1 METVHYLGGAAEP
14 ISSERRPDASSKTR
28 DSANRLLNTR
38 GDTARPSR
46 PCCTI
51 RRAPSGIL
59 DAGLAT
65 GHSERLRP
73 ALWRTSYRSQTS
85 VRSRVLAEATMT
97 KANPVRREGNV
108 KCRFLPVA
116 VMAPALFVSLL
127 TNPSLAQTQVG
138 NYASHAASGRSVVVK
153 GASGESLRITPY
165 GDYMVRVQAAKNGES
180 FYADDRY
187 EIVESHDWDG
197 ELAVVDGDASL
208 GLSTAAADGVA
219 ISLAKQPMRLSFA
232 LKSQTTALLGEQG
245 GVTWSGNTVTESF
258 TAPAT
263 DEHFAGLGHEAY
275 GRVRNLDRRGT
286 SLTVKSGNEGACV
299 VPFYLSSKGYG
310 VLLNTT
316 FTHTIS
322 LGQNNAYSLKIDGE
336 GYGGQ
341 MDYFF
346 IAGPAVTQV
355 IDRYTQLTGRPRMPQ
370 RSLFGLLLSDKTDP
384 NNNGEQWW
392 KQTITDHR
400 NAGFAFDHQVN
411 DNAWR
416 ASNESVSGQQ
426 NSWFEFRKDR
436 YPDPAE
442 YKRWCDEN
450 GVTVTLDLN
459 RPGIDL
465 NPSWNT
471 ALSIQGTNDCP
482 DFTNPAARQWIW
494 DLFFTKALDPALKY
508 PGDAIWLDE
517 FDYPDH
523 AHSTTLSS
531 GKKWA
536 EESINYHFDL
546 LKACVQEGWDV
557 DIGEAKRPYFWSR
570 GITAGA
576 QRFGSYWTGDIDGN
590 WEDMAYQ
597 VKAMQSAGLSGF
609 PYFNHDAGAHFTPT
623 VNEDNLYRQWD
634 MAFGSFT
641 PIWKPHGPGHK
652 RWPLQRNATCQ
663 GTAKTYITLRY
674 EMMPYIYSYAHI
686 AQATGMPMARPMFF
700 EDQSNETAWQ
710 KDLQYLWGHEMLV
723 APNCSDGNNAVSVWL
738 PKGNWYYY
746 WDDKKY
752 AGDTTESITA
762 ATGVMPV
769 FVREG
774 AIIPMAPFAKSTF
787 FIPKDQLV
795 LHAYTGADGSFQ
807 LYEDDGVTEKFRT
820 KNELRMTDL
829 RYSEQDLGVQIA
841 PAQGTYA
848 EAPSSRSYQV
858 VYHGLSAT
866 TPLYVNGTAIPA
878 VSSQAEIAAG
888 QDGAVWDADG
898 KLLNVYVA
906 SRPVDTRVKIS
917 NSATDTPTPIDGTGG
932 TAGTGGGSSGGR
944 GGTTAVGGAPGTG
957 GAGGNVTGSGGRGP
971 GGGAGG
977 STVSGGA
984 PGTGGAGG
992 SATGT
997 GGVGGPAA
1005 STGGAGGTAPAA
1017 GGTGP
1022 SSGVGGSTT
1031 AGGNST
1037 PGSGGSSGTTGGQ
1050 NGTGASPEAG
1060 GAPGSNAAGDDDGS
1074 GCGCRT
1080 TGAGGSGRMLPI
1092 VALLAGLGLRRRRSQ
1107 RRA

>member
-1 METVHYLGGAAEP
+1 
-14 ISSERRPDASSKTR
+14 
-28 DSANRLLNTR
+28 
-38 GDTARPSR
+38 
-46 PCCTI
+46 
-51 RRAPSGIL
+51 
-59 DAGLAT
+59 
-65 GHSERLRP
+65 
-73 ALWRTSYRSQTS
+73 
-85 VRSRVLAEATMT
+85 MT
-97 KANPVRREGNV
+97 KENTVRRQGNAR
-108 KCRFLPVA
+108 CRFLPVA
-116 VMAPALFVSLL
+116 MMAPALFFSL
-127 TNPSLAQTQVG
+127 SSGRAFAQTQVG
-138 NYASHAASGRSVVVK
+138 NYASHAASGRSVVIT

-165 GDYMVRVQAAKNGES
+165 GDYIVRVQAAKNGES

-187 EIVESHDWDG
+187 EIVESHAWDG
-197 ELAVVDGDASL
+197 ELAVADGDASL
-208 GLSTAAADGVA
+208 SLSTAAADGVA
-219 ISLAKQPMRLSFA
+219 VSVAKQPMRLAFA
-232 LKSQTTALLGEQG
+232 LKDQTTALLGEQG
-245 GVTWSGNTVTESF
+245 GITWSGNTVTEAF

-263 DEHFAGLGHEAY
+263 NEHFAGLGHEAY
-275 GRVRNLDRRGT
+275 GRIRNLDRRGT
-286 SLTVKSGNEGACV
+286 SLTVKSGSEGACV
-299 VPFYLSSKGYG
+299 VPFYVSSSGYG

-346 IAGPAVTQV
+346 IAGPAITQV
-355 IDRYTQLTGRPRMPQ
+355 IDRYTQLTGRPRLPQ

-384 NNNGEQWW
+384 SNNGEEWW
-392 KQTITDHR
+392 KKAITDHR

-416 ASNESVSGQQ
+416 ASNEATSAQS

-465 NPSWNT
+465 NPSWNN
-471 ALSIQGTNDCP
+471 ALSITGTTDCP
-482 DFTNPAARQWIW
+482 DFTNPAARKYIW

-536 EESINYHFDL
+536 EESINYHFAL
-546 LKACVQEGWDV
+546 LQACVEEGWDV
-557 DIGEAKRPYFWSR
+557 AIGEAKRPYFWSR

-590 WEDMAYQ
+590 WGDMAYQ

-634 MAFGSFT
+634 IAFGSLT

-663 GTAKTYITLRY
+663 DTAKKYITLRY
-674 EMMPYIYSYAHI
+674 QMIPYIYSYAHI

-700 EDQSNETAWQ
+700 EDQNNETAWQ

-723 APNCSDGNNAVSVWL
+723 APNCSDGNNAVSAWL

-762 ATGVMPV
+762 ATGVMPI

-795 LHAYTGADGSFQ
+795 IHAYTGADGSFQ

-820 KNELRMTDL
+820 KNELRVTDL
-829 RYSEQDLGVQIA
+829 RFSQQDLGVQIA
-841 PAQGTYA
+841 AAEGTYS
-848 EAPSSRSYQV
+848 EAPTSRSYQV

-878 VSSQAEIAAG
+878 VSGQAEIAAG
-888 QDGAVWDADG
+888 EDGAVWDAEN

-917 NSATDTPTPIDGTGG
+917 NSAVDTPTPTDGTGG
-932 TAGTGGGSSGGR
+932 SAGTGGGSSVGSGGVQ
-944 GGTTAVGGAPGTG
+944 GGSPGTG
-957 GAGGNVTGSGGRGP
+957 GAGGRSAASGGTGP
-971 GGGAGG
+971 NGGTGG
-977 STVSGGA
+977 STAPGGSPGTGA
-984 PGTGGAGG
+984 TGNSTGGSSTAPGGSPGTGGATTG
-992 SATGT
+992 SPAGT
-997 GGVGGPAA
+997 
-1005 STGGAGGTAPAA
+1005 

-1022 SSGVGGSTT
+1022 NGGVGGSTSN
-1031 AGGNST
+1031 GGNPA
-1037 PGSGGSSGTTGGQ
+1037 PGSGGSADTGSPDGTGGD
-1050 NGTGASPEAG
+1050 AEADG
-1060 GAPGSNAAGDDDGS
+1060 GPGSSATGDDDGA

-1080 TGAGGSGRMLPI
+1080 TGAGGSTRILPV
-1092 VALLAGLGLRRRRSQ
+1092 VALLAGLGLRRRRSH
-1107 RRA
+1107 RKA